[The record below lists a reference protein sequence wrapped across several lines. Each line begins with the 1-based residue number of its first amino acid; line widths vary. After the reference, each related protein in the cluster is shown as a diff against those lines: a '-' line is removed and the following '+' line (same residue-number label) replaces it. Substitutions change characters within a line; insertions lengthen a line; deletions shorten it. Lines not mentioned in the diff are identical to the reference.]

1 MYEPA
6 VPPGWPRQVRPPG
19 APGWE
24 RTAVNWLYEL
34 CPVEYRGYPLLA
46 RHPQLLARLARQQV
60 EASVQAARR
69 GYATARVD
77 LKDVVEPQVVEE
89 LLSVYATEGPRLVA
103 LGRSVQ
109 LVADALD
116 GVRWRPRL

>member
-1 MYEPA
+1 
-6 VPPGWPRQVRPPG
+6 
-19 APGWE
+19 
-24 RTAVNWLYEL
+24 VNWLYEL
-34 CPVEYRGYPLLA
+34 CPVEYRAYPLLA
-46 RHPQLLARLARQQV
+46 RYPQLLARLARQQV
-60 EASVQAARR
+60 EANVQAARR